1 VRCWAIG
8 GLKEEASGSA
18 RGGIKT
24 VLIPEENI
32 KDLVEIPDNIKN
44 KLEIYPVN
52 GLIRYWKK
60 ALERIRKPLPEN
72 PDKLSVVG
80 LAAEVKQPDVVFV
93 TKH

>member
-1 VRCWAIG
+1 M
-8 GLKEEASGSA
+8 
-18 RGGIKT
+18 
-24 VLIPEENI
+24 LIPEENI

-44 KLEIYPVN
+44 KLEIYPVKWIDQV
-52 GLIRYWKK
+52 LEK
-60 ALERIRKPLPEN
+60 ALERNPEPLPEN